1 MRRFTVPAG
10 SPRLLVVAFNRF
22 GQRKVNDETDIR
34 LVDAHSK
41 SDRGANDLHKIQNE
55 ASNRKARAGDYLRSS
70 INPFHLY

>member
-10 SPRLLVVAFNRF
+10 SARLLVVAFNRL

-41 SDRGANDLHKIQNE
+41 GDRGANNLHKIRHE
-55 ASNRKARAGDYLRSS
+55 ASNRKARVADYLRSA
-70 INPFHLY
+70 INPFHLH